1 MANIDVEDVLS
12 KLTLTDKADLLAG
25 IDIWHTKPIPKHG
38 VPSLRFSDG
47 PNGIRGT
54 KFFNSVPAAC
64 LPCGTSLGSTFNTE
78 LLKRAGR
85 KMGEEAKLKGAHV
98 VLGPTINIQ
107 RSPLGGRGFESF
119 SEDPTLSGLGAAAL
133 VKGIQSTGV
142 QATAKH
148 FVCNDQEHKRNA
160 ANSIV
165 SGRAL
170 REIYAMPFQLLVR
183 DAEPGAFM
191 TGYNGVNG
199 TFCSENK
206 ELLETMLRQEWG
218 FSGLVMSDW
227 YGTYSTT
234 DAALAGLDIE
244 MPGPPR
250 FRGEALKFNV
260 ATNKVPEFVVDERAR
275 TVLEL
280 IKRCAA
286 SGIPENAPER
296 EGNTPETAALLREM
310 GIEGTVLL
318 KNEDG
323 LLPLKKDKK
332 TLVVGPN
339 AKLAMCHGGGSAA
352 LRSYYAITPYEGI
365 SAKLTQKPEYVLGAY
380 SHLLLP
386 LLSNVTTADGKPG
399 MSMKVY
405 REPPTAIMRE
415 LVEYI
420 HLEKSDMLLVDY
432 NNKRLSDTWF
442 ANIEGTLVADEDCTF
457 ELSLIVCGT
466 AKLFVNG
473 DMVIDNATKQVPSD
487 YYFSY
492 GTAEEKGTY
501 KFRRGETYVIKVE
514 FGSTPTSPL
523 AVERVL
529 LRGGALRIGGCKI
542 IDSQQEIIRAADAAR
557 DAEQVVICLGLN
569 ADWETEGSD
578 RETMKLPGHLDA
590 LVSAVTAANP
600 SVVIVNQSGTPV
612 EMPWIASVKAVVQA
626 WYGGNETG
634 NVIAD
639 VLFGDA
645 NPSGKLP
652 LSWPIR
658 GQDNPAFLNIRCEAG
673 RTLYGEDV
681 YVGYRYYEFAER
693 QVLFPFGH
701 GLSYTT
707 FKLSDMEVAEAGGVL
722 TVTVT
727 VSNTGKKPGSETI
740 QTYVKPPPT
749 KVTRPIKELK
759 GFAKVRLDAG
769 ETKRITITAQT
780 KYATSYWCEERRKF
794 AAEKGRYEVVVDTSS
809 ETTANAMRG
818 FFAVDKTCWWTGV

>member
-1 MANIDVEDVLS
+1 MADIDVDSVLE
-12 KLTLTDKADLLAG
+12 KLTLADKADLLAG
-25 IDIWHTKPIPKHG
+25 IDIWHTKGFPKHG

-64 LPCGTSLGSTFNTE
+64 FPCGTGLGSTFNTE
-78 LLKRAGR
+78 LLERAGR

-98 VLGPTINIQ
+98 VLGPTINMQ

-119 SEDPTLSGLGAAAL
+119 SEDPVLSGLGAAAL

-165 SGRAL
+165 SQRAL
-170 REIYAMPFQLLVR
+170 REIYAMPFQMLVR

-199 TFCSENK
+199 TFCSENPD
-206 ELLETMLRQEWG
+206 LLDTLLRKEWG
-218 FSGLVMSDW
+218 YTGLVMSDW

-250 FRGEALKFNV
+250 FRGETLKFNV
-260 ATNKVPEFVVDERAR
+260 ATNKVPEFVLDDRAR

-280 IKRCAA
+280 VKRCAA
-286 SGIPENAPER
+286 SGIPKNAPER
-296 EGNTPETAALLREM
+296 EGNTPETAALLREI

-323 LLPLKKDKK
+323 ILPLCKDRK

-339 AKLAMCHGGGSAA
+339 ARLAMYHGGGSAA
-352 LRSYYAITPYEGI
+352 LSSYYAVTPYEGI
-365 SAKLTQKPEYVLGAY
+365 ASKLAQKPGFVLGGY

-386 LLSNVTTADGKPG
+386 LLSYTTVANGKAG

-405 REPPTAIMRE
+405 NEPPTSSTRE
-415 LVEYI
+415 LVDLIY
-420 HLEKSDMLLVDY
+420 LKKSDMLLVDY
-432 NNKRLSDTWF
+432 NNANLSETWF
-442 ANIEGTLVADEDCTF
+442 ADIEGTLVAEEDCMF

-466 AKLFVNG
+466 AKLFING
-473 DMVIDNATKQVPSD
+473 DLVIDNATKQVPSD
-487 YYFSY
+487 YYFGY
-492 GTAEEKGTY
+492 GTAEEKGYY
-501 KFRRGETYVIKVE
+501 KFKTGETYNIKVE

-523 AVERVL
+523 SGERVL
-529 LRGGALRIGGCKI
+529 LHGGALRIGGCKV
-542 IDSQQEIIRAADAAR
+542 IDGDQEIIHAADAAKAA
-557 DAEQVVICLGLN
+557 DQVVICLGLN

-578 RETMKLPGHLDA
+578 RETMKLPGRLDD
-590 LVSAVTAANP
+590 LVSAIAAANANT
-600 SVVIVNQSGTPV
+600 VVVNQSGMPV
-612 EMPWIASVKAVVQA
+612 EMPWLSSVKAVLQA

-634 NVIAD
+634 NIIAD

-652 LSWPIR
+652 VSWPVR
-658 GQDNPAFLNIRCEAG
+658 AQDNPAFLNIRAEAG

-681 YVGYRYYEFAER
+681 YIGYRYYEFAER
-693 QVLFPFGH
+693 AVLFPFGH
-701 GLSYTT
+701 GLSYTS
-707 FKLSDMEVAEAGGVL
+707 FRLSDLAVAEADGVVIVA
-722 TVTVT
+722 VTVT
-727 VSNTGKKPGSETI
+727 NTGRREGSEI
-740 QTYVKPPPT
+740 VQAYVKPPRT
-749 KVTRPIKELK
+749 KINRPLKELK
-759 GFAKVRLDAG
+759 SFAKVHLLAG
-769 ETKRITITAQT
+769 ESKRVEMTVQT
-780 KYATSYWCEERRKF
+780 KYAVSYWCEERRKF
-794 AAEKGRYEVVVDTSS
+794 AAERGVYEVVVDTSS
-809 ETTANAMRG
+809 EATATLLKG
-818 FFAVDKTCWWTGV
+818 SFKVDKTSWWTGL

>member
-1 MANIDVEDVLS
+1 MADIDVDSVLE
-12 KLTLTDKADLLAG
+12 KLTLADKADLLAG
-25 IDIWHTKPIPKHG
+25 IDIWHTKGFPKHG

-64 LPCGTSLGSTFNTE
+64 FPCGTGLGSTFNTE
-78 LLKRAGR
+78 LLERAGR

-98 VLGPTINIQ
+98 VLGPTINMQ

-119 SEDPTLSGLGAAAL
+119 SEDPVLSGLGAAAL

-165 SGRAL
+165 SQRAL
-170 REIYAMPFQLLVR
+170 REIYAMPFQMLVR

-199 TFCSENK
+199 TFCSENPD
-206 ELLETMLRQEWG
+206 LLDTLLRKEWG
-218 FSGLVMSDW
+218 YTGLVMSDW

-250 FRGEALKFNV
+250 FRGETLKFNV
-260 ATNKVPEFVVDERAR
+260 ATNKVPEFVLDDRAR

-280 IKRCAA
+280 VKRCAA

-296 EGNTPETAALLREM
+296 EGNTPETAALLREI

-323 LLPLKKDKK
+323 ILPLCKDRK

-339 AKLAMCHGGGSAA
+339 ARLAMYHGGGSAA
-352 LRSYYAITPYEGI
+352 LSSYYAVTPYEGI
-365 SAKLTQKPEYVLGAY
+365 ASKLAQKPGFVLGGY

-386 LLSNVTTADGKPG
+386 LLSYTTVANGKAG

-405 REPPTAIMRE
+405 NEPPTSSTRE
-415 LVEYI
+415 LVDLIY
-420 HLEKSDMLLVDY
+420 LKKSDMLLVDY
-432 NNKRLSDTWF
+432 NNANLSETWF
-442 ANIEGTLVADEDCTF
+442 ADIEGTLVAEEDCMF

-466 AKLFVNG
+466 AKLFING
-473 DMVIDNATKQVPSD
+473 DLVIDNATKQVPSD
-487 YYFSY
+487 YYFGY
-492 GTAEEKGTY
+492 GTAEEKGYY
-501 KFRRGETYVIKVE
+501 KFKTGETYNIKVE

-523 AVERVL
+523 SGERVL
-529 LRGGALRIGGCKI
+529 LHGGALRIGGCKV
-542 IDSQQEIIRAADAAR
+542 IDGDQEIIHAADAAKAA
-557 DAEQVVICLGLN
+557 DQVVICLGLN

-578 RETMKLPGHLDA
+578 RETMKLPGRLDD
-590 LVSAVTAANP
+590 LVSAIAAANANT
-600 SVVIVNQSGTPV
+600 VVVNQSGMPV
-612 EMPWIASVKAVVQA
+612 EMPWLSSVKAVLQA

-634 NVIAD
+634 NIIAD

-652 LSWPIR
+652 VSWPVR
-658 GQDNPAFLNIRCEAG
+658 AQDNPAFLNIRAEAG

-681 YVGYRYYEFAER
+681 YIGYRYYEFAER
-693 QVLFPFGH
+693 AVLFPFGH
-701 GLSYTT
+701 GLSYTS
-707 FKLSDMEVAEAGGVL
+707 FRLSDLAVAEADGVVIVA
-722 TVTVT
+722 VTVT
-727 VSNTGKKPGSETI
+727 NTGRREGSEI
-740 QTYVKPPPT
+740 VQAYVKPPRT
-749 KVTRPIKELK
+749 KINRPLKELK
-759 GFAKVRLDAG
+759 SFAKVHLLAG
-769 ETKRITITAQT
+769 ESKRVEMTVQT
-780 KYATSYWCEERRKF
+780 KYAVSYWCEERRKF
-794 AAEKGRYEVVVDTSS
+794 AAERGVYEVVVDTSS
-809 ETTANAMRG
+809 EATATLLKG
-818 FFAVDKTCWWTGV
+818 SFKVDKTSWWTGL